1 MKRKLLVLALVAAAT
16 SSAFGA
22 DVLDR
27 IVAVVNGRPVLQSD
41 LDDAVCYEE
50 LRLGAPA
57 GSASPRQRQQALD
70 RLIDREIIRQQI
82 ESLYTP
88 SQQEIARYRQNIRE
102 LFPAAKT
109 DAEWEQVIRS
119 YGFGPA
125 ELDATIASELQ
136 TLRFVEVRLQPAV
149 RVERDEIEAYYRE
162 KLLPQLHARGATP
175 DPLPQVA
182 GRIEQV
188 ILEEKKTRI
197 FEAWMTNLR
206 TQSTIRVLAADDP
219 SLGATSAKNVT
230 VASE

>member
-1 MKRKLLVLALVAAAT
+1 MKRMLLVIALIAAA
-16 SSAFGA
+16 SFSAFGA

-41 LDDAVCYEE
+41 LDDAVRYEE

-57 GSASPRQRQQALD
+57 GSASPQQRRQALD
-70 RLIDREIIRQQI
+70 RLIDREIIRQQM

-88 SQQEIARYRQNIRE
+88 SQQEIAQYRQNIRE

-109 DAEWEQVIRS
+109 DAQWEQVIRS
-119 YGFGPA
+119 YGFGTA

-136 TLRFVEVRLQPAV
+136 TLRFVEIRLQPTV

-162 KLLPQLHARGATP
+162 KLVPQLHARGATP

-197 FEAWMTNLR
+197 FDAWMTNLR
-206 TQSTIRVLAADDP
+206 TQSTIKVLAADDP
-219 SLGATSAKNVT
+219 SLGTTSAKVT